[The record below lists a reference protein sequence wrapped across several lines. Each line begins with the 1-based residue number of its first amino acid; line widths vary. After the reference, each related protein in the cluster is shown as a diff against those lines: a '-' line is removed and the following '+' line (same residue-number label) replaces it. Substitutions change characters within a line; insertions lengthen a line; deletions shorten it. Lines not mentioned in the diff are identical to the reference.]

1 MHYQSRLRVFPTATA
16 LFAALI
22 ITSTTAAQTD
32 KPLPIPDD
40 TLPAELPLNE
50 VPLGLSSDRPLPPG
64 NELSAERVRLGRRL
78 FFDPGLSSDGT
89 VSCATCHLPDRAF
102 TSSDPLA
109 IGVGKAVGRRNT
121 PTIVNRAYGKFFFWD
136 GRSPS
141 LEDQALQPIEN
152 PIEMANKLSAVIDS
166 LRADASYREQFD
178 AAYPGGVTTENLA
191 RALASFQRVV
201 LSGNS
206 AADRFQAGDFSSLS
220 DEARQGMWI
229 FESRG
234 QCWRC
239 HSGPNYTDEAFHN
252 TGVSWGKTPLDLGR
266 FEVTEKEADR
276 GRFHTPTLRD
286 IHLTAPYMH
295 DGSIA
300 TLDEVV
306 EFYNKGGVANPH
318 LDSVIKPLDLSE
330 RDKKALVAFLKALA
344 GSEQAEPSGK
354 EKQEK

>member
-1 MHYQSRLRVFPTATA
+1 MFHQLRWRFPPTMLAYLAVLT
-16 LFAALI
+16 L
-22 ITSTTAAQTD
+22 TSTLAAQTD
-32 KPLPIPDD
+32 GPLPIPDD

-50 VPLGLSSDRPLPPG
+50 IPLGLSSDRLLPAD
-64 NELSAERVRLGRRL
+64 NELSAKRVQLGRRL
-78 FFDPGLSSDGT
+78 FFDPSLSSDGT

-102 TSSDPLA
+102 ASSDPVA

-152 PIEMANKLSAVIDS
+152 PLEMANKLSVVLDT
-166 LRADASYREQFD
+166 LRADANYREQFA
-178 AAYPGGVTTENLA
+178 AAYPGGVTTDNLA
-191 RALASFQRVV
+191 RALASFQRVI
-201 LSGNS
+201 LSGDS
-206 AADRFQAGDFSSLS
+206 AADRFQAGDFSALS

-239 HSGPNYTDEAFHN
+239 HSGPNYTDESFHN
-252 TGVSWGKTPLDLGR
+252 TGVSWGKKPLDLGR
-266 FEVTEKEADR
+266 FEVTENEADR
-276 GRFHTPTLRD
+276 GRFHTPTLRN
-286 IHLTAPYMH
+286 IRLTAPYMH

-318 LDSVIKPLDLSE
+318 LDSVVKPLNLSD
-330 RDKKALVAFLKALA
+330 RDKKALVAFLKALT
-344 GSEQAEPSGK
+344 GSKQAATPEDESPK
-354 EKQEK
+354 K

>member
-1 MHYQSRLRVFPTATA
+1 MYHQSLLRVFPTATA

-191 RALASFQRVV
+191 VPLPVFNAWCCQGIRPRIVFKPVTSHHSATKPGRECGSLRVV
-201 LSGNS
+201 VN
-206 AADRFQAGDFSSLS
+206 AGVAILV
-220 DEARQGMWI
+220 QI
-229 FESRG
+229 
-234 QCWRC
+234 
-239 HSGPNYTDEAFHN
+239 
-252 TGVSWGKTPLDLGR
+252 
-266 FEVTEKEADR
+266 
-276 GRFHTPTLRD
+276 TPTKRFTTPGCHGARLLW
-286 IHLTAPYMH
+286 IW
-295 DGSIA
+295 
-300 TLDEVV
+300 
-306 EFYNKGGVANPH
+306 
-318 LDSVIKPLDLSE
+318 
-330 RDKKALVAFLKALA
+330 A
-344 GSEQAEPSGK
+344 GSK
-354 EKQEK
+354 